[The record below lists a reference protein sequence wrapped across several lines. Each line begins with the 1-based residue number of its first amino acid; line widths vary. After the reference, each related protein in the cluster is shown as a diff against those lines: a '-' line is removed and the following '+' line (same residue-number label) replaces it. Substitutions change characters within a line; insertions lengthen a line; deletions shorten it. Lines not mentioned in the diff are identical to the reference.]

1 MAFLFVT
8 QSAPSDLSFIG
19 FNETLNTM
27 NIILSKKRL
36 TVLSAAL
43 TISIL
48 ITSCAKDLG
57 NAGNIPE
64 PPVYTPSTGPDM
76 LFYGLTDDGKLNRYN
91 AKAPATVESSITING
106 LSAGERL
113 ISIDFRPATMQ
124 LYGLSTNSRLYTI
137 SLINGNVTAIGTAP
151 FTPAL
156 ASTVANIDFNPTV
169 DRIRLVTHTG
179 QNLRLHPETGAVV
192 ATDGN
197 INGGTNPAI
206 TSIAYTNSR
215 SGATTTDL
223 FDIDISQKKLYKQN
237 PPNDGT
243 LAEVGNLGINFFGKG
258 GFDISPDNMVSL
270 ATFTQTEK
278 TRLYTIN
285 LSSGAAT
292 YINEMAANLID
303 IAIPTAPV
311 AYGVDEANMLLIFDP
326 TKPQTQISKSI
337 TGLGSGEII
346 HGIDF
351 RPANGQL
358 YAFAVTATG
367 GAKLYTLNTSSG
379 AATAVGT
386 GFMVD
391 PAATAWAFD
400 FNPTVD
406 RIRLVGNS
414 GQNLRLNPND
424 GSIAATDGMINPGTP
439 LITGAAYTNNFAGT
453 TTTLLYV
460 LNAGK
465 LFKQDPPNN
474 GTLVEVGNLGV
485 TIDALTGFDIGGR
498 TGMAYA
504 LGTAGATTNIY
515 TVNLTTGALTMA
527 GSMTTKLRGFA
538 LGLGL

>member
-1 MAFLFVT
+1 
-8 QSAPSDLSFIG
+8 
-19 FNETLNTM
+19 M
-27 NIILSKKRL
+27 NILLTKKSL
-36 TVLSAAL
+36 FILSAAL
-43 TISIL
+43 TINIL
-48 ITSCAKDLG
+48 STGCTKESG

-64 PPVYTPSTGPDM
+64 PPVYTPAAGPDM
-76 LFYGLTDDGKLNRYN
+76 VFYGLSDDGKLNRYN
-91 AKAPATVESSITING
+91 AKAPATVEASMTING

-124 LYGLSTNSRLYTI
+124 LYGLSTNSRLYVI
-137 SLINGNVTAIGTAP
+137 SLINGNVTAIGTTA

-156 ASTVANIDFNPTV
+156 TSTVANIDFNPTV

-179 QNLRLHPETGAVV
+179 QNLRLHPETGSVV

-197 INGGTNPAI
+197 INGGSNPAI

-243 LAEVGNLGINFFGKG
+243 LAEVGKLGIDFVGKG

-270 ATFTQTEK
+270 ATFTQSGK
-278 TRLYTIN
+278 TRLHSIN
-285 LSSGAAT
+285 LNSGAAM
-292 YINEMAANLID
+292 YINEIAANLID
-303 IAIPTAPV
+303 IAIPTPPV
-311 AYGVDEANMLLIFDP
+311 AYGVDETNMLQIFDP
-326 TKPQTQISKSI
+326 TKAQTMVSRAI
-337 TGLGSGEII
+337 TGLASGEMI

-358 YAFAVTATG
+358 YAFAVNATG
-367 GAKLYTLNTSSG
+367 AAKLYTLNPSSG
-379 AATAVGT
+379 AASAVGT

-391 PAATAWAFD
+391 ATATAWAFD

-406 RIRLVGNS
+406 RIRLVSNS

-424 GSIAATDGMINPGTP
+424 GTIAATDGIINPGLP
-439 LITGAAYTNNFAGT
+439 MITGAAYTNNFAGT
-453 TTTLLYV
+453 TSTLLYV
-460 LNAGK
+460 LNGAK

-485 TIDALTGFDIGGR
+485 TIDALNGFDIGGR

-504 LGTAGATTNIY
+504 VGTIGTATNIY
-515 TVNLTTGALTMA
+515 TVNLTTGAVTNV
-527 GSMTTKLRGFA
+527 GSLTTKLRGFA